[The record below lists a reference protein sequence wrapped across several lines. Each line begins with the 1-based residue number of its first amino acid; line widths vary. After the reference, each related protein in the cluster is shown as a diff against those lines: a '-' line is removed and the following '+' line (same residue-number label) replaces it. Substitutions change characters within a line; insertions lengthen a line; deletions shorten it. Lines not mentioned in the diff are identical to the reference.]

1 MSQAKNQPHG
11 GMGPGPKHGP
21 GGPRHMMVASQKNHV
36 LPLKDFLNIW
46 EKIRCL
52 LYWHLSLCLC
62 SVEQH

>member
-21 GGPRHMMVASQKNHV
+21 GGPRHMMGGKPKESRATIKR
-36 LPLKDFLNIW
+36 LL
-46 EKIRCL
+46 EYMGKIRCL